1 MATPLPSTETEL
13 GQMSIAAA
21 TPVPELL
28 RRAVRLQVLTIVWMS
43 VEAIVASTAAWTA
56 RSPALLG
63 FSGDSAIELLSA
75 VIVLW
80 RFRSKSDLVPAEQL
94 AARVAGGLLFIVAA
108 LVIVSSGLSLLG
120 YREAQPSI
128 IGIIVLIVAAIGMP
142 WLASQKRKL
151 ATQVAS
157 AALRADATE
166 SAVCG
171 YLSLIALAGL
181 LANAIFHV
189 PWADPI
195 AALILVP
202 LIAKEAWH
210 AVHASRHCCN

>member
-1 MATPLPSTETEL
+1 MRD
-13 GQMSIAAA
+13 QVSIAAA
-21 TPVPELL
+21 APAPELL
-28 RRAVRLQVLTIVWMS
+28 RRAARLQILTIVWMS

-63 FSGDSAIELLSA
+63 FSGDSAIELFSA
-75 VIVLW
+75 IIVLW
-80 RFRSKSDLVPAEQL
+80 RFRAKSDLAVAEQL
-94 AARVAGGLLFIVAA
+94 AARVAGVLLFVVAA
-108 LVIVSSGLSLLG
+108 FVIVSSGLSLLG

-142 WLASQKRKL
+142 WLASQKRKV

-181 LANAIFHV
+181 LANAIFHA

-195 AALILVP
+195 AALALVP
-202 LIAKEAWH
+202 FIAREAWQ
-210 AVHASRHCCN
+210 AVHASRQCCN